1 MTRQIEPDRAARL
14 MRTATY
20 ASVTL
25 AAILIGAKLVAW
37 VLTDSVS
44 LLSSMMDSLMDI
56 AASLINLVAVRHA
69 LTPADREH
77 RFGHG
82 KAEPLASLGQA
93 AFIMGSGV
101 FIVIQAVHRILHPA
115 TLERTEV
122 GIGVMVFAIIATAT
136 LVAYQRHVVARTG
149 STAIRADSLH
159 YVTDVLVNGSV
170 IVSLLLVTY
179 LDWLYA
185 DPIFAIG
192 IAFYVLY
199 SAWKI
204 VREALRHLMDR
215 ELPDEERERIKAIV
229 KAHPKVTSMHELKTR
244 RSGLQAFIQLHVAMD
259 GGMPLAEA
267 HGVSDEVEAAIL
279 DAFPNAE
286 VIIHSDPE
294 GLMESHPTYPA
305 H

>member
-1 MTRQIEPDRAARL
+1 MTRHIESERAARL
-14 MRTATY
+14 MRTATN
-20 ASVTL
+20 ASVAL
-25 AAILIGAKLVAW
+25 AAILIGTKLVAW

-44 LLSSMMDSLMDI
+44 LLASMMDSLMDI

-115 TLERTEV
+115 PLERTEV
-122 GIGVMVFAIIATAT
+122 GIGVMVFAIIATAA
-136 LVAYQRHVVARTG
+136 LVAYQRYVVARTG

-192 IAFYVLY
+192 IALYVLY

-229 KAHPKVTSMHELKTR
+229 KAHPKVINMHELKTR
-244 RSGLQAFIQLHVAMD
+244 RSGLQAFIQLHVEMD
-259 GGMPLAEA
+259 GGLSLTEA
-267 HGVSDEVEAAIL
+267 HDVSDEVEAAIL
-279 DAFPNAE
+279 AAFPNAE
-286 VIIHSDPE
+286 VIIHADPE
-294 GLMESHPTYPA
+294 GLMEAHPTYPS

>member
-1 MTRQIEPDRAARL
+1 MTRHIESERAARL
-14 MRTATY
+14 MRTATN
-20 ASVTL
+20 ASVAL
-25 AAILIGAKLVAW
+25 AAILIGTKLVAW

-44 LLSSMMDSLMDI
+44 LLASMMDSLMDI

-115 TLERTEV
+115 PLERTEV
-122 GIGVMVFAIIATAT
+122 GIGVMVFAIIATAA
-136 LVAYQRHVVARTG
+136 LVAYQRYVVARTG

-192 IAFYVLY
+192 IALYVLY

-229 KAHPKVTSMHELKTR
+229 KAHPKVISMHELKTR
-244 RSGLQAFIQLHVAMD
+244 RSGLQAFIQLHVEMD
-259 GGMPLAEA
+259 GGLSLTEA
-267 HGVSDEVEAAIL
+267 HDVSDEVEAAIL
-279 DAFPNAE
+279 AAFPNAE
-286 VIIHSDPE
+286 VIIHADPE
-294 GLMESHPTYPA
+294 GLMEAHPTYPS

>member
-1 MTRQIEPDRAARL
+1 MTRHIEPDRAARL

-25 AAILIGAKLVAW
+25 AAILIGTKLVAW

-101 FIVIQAVHRILHPA
+101 FIVIQAVHRIMHPA

-122 GIGVMVFAIIATAT
+122 GIGVMVFAIIATVV
-136 LVAYQRHVVARTG
+136 LVAYQRYVVARTG
-149 STAIRADSLH
+149 SPAIRADSLH

-192 IAFYVLY
+192 IALFVLY

-204 VREALRHLMDR
+204 VREALRHLMDS

-244 RSGLQAFIQLHVAMD
+244 RSGLQAFIQLHVEMD
-259 GGMPLAEA
+259 GEMSLTEA
-267 HGVSDEVEAAIL
+267 HDVSDEVEGTIL
-279 DAFPNAE
+279 EAFPSAE

>member
-1 MTRQIEPDRAARL
+1 MTRHIDPDRAARL
-14 MRTATY
+14 MRRAPY
-20 ASVTL
+20 ASVAL
-25 AAILIGAKLVAW
+25 AAILIGTKLVAW

-56 AASLINLVAVRHA
+56 AASLINLIAVRHA
-69 LTPADREH
+69 LTPADSEH

-101 FIVIQAVHRILHPA
+101 FIVIQAVQRILHPA

-122 GIGVMVFAIIATAT
+122 GIGVMVFAIVATAA
-136 LVAYQRHVVARTG
+136 LVAYQRYVVRRTG

-192 IAFYVLY
+192 IAFFVLY
-199 SAWKI
+199 SAWRI
-204 VREALRHLMDR
+204 VHEALRHLMDR
-215 ELPDEERERIKAIV
+215 ELPDDERERIKVIV
-229 KAHPKVTSMHELKTR
+229 KAHSKVVSLHELKTR
-244 RSGLQAFIQLHVAMD
+244 RSGLQAFIQLHVEMD
-259 GGMPLAEA
+259 GGISLTEA
-267 HGVSDEVEAAIL
+267 HDVSDEVEAAIL
-279 DAFPNAE
+279 EAFPNAE
-286 VIIHSDPE
+286 VIIHADPE
-294 GLMESHPTYPA
+294 GLMESHQTYPTP
-305 H
+305 

>member
-1 MTRQIEPDRAARL
+1 MSRPIDPDRAARL
-14 MRTATY
+14 MRSATY
-20 ASVTL
+20 ASVAL
-25 AAILIGAKLVAW
+25 AAILIGTKLVAW

-56 AASLINLVAVRHA
+56 AASLINLFAVRHA

-101 FIVIQAVHRILHPA
+101 FIVIQAVQRILHPVA
-115 TLERTEV
+115 VERTEV
-122 GIGVMVFAIIATAT
+122 GIGVMVFAIVATTA
-136 LVAYQRHVVARTG
+136 LVAYQRYVVKRTG
-149 STAIRADSLH
+149 SSAIKADSLH

-170 IVSLLLVTY
+170 IVSLLLVAH
-179 LDWLYA
+179 LGWVYA

-192 IAFYVLY
+192 IALY
-199 SAWKI
+199 ILHSAWRI
-204 VREALRHLMDR
+204 AREALRHLMDR

-229 KAHPKVTSMHELKTR
+229 GAHPKVVSMHELKTR
-244 RSGLQAFIQLHVAMD
+244 RSGVRAFIQLHMELD
-259 GGMPLAEA
+259 GAMPLASA
-267 HGVSDEVEAAIL
+267 HDVSDEVEAAIL
-279 DAFPNAE
+279 EAFPNAE
-286 VIIHSDPE
+286 VIIHADPE
-294 GLMESHPTYPA
+294 GLMEAHPTYPA

>member
-1 MTRQIEPDRAARL
+1 MTRHIEPDRAARL

-20 ASVTL
+20 ASVAL
-25 AAILIGAKLVAW
+25 AAILIGTKLVAW
-37 VLTDSVS
+37 MLTDSVS

-101 FIVIQAVHRILHPA
+101 FIVIQAVHRILHPV

-122 GIGVMVFAIIATAT
+122 GIGVMVFAIIATVV
-136 LVAYQRHVVARTG
+136 LVAYQRYVVARTG
-149 STAIRADSLH
+149 SSAIRADSLH

-170 IVSLLLVTY
+170 IVSLLLVMY

-215 ELPDEERERIKAIV
+215 ELPDEEREKIKTIV

-244 RSGLQAFIQLHVAMD
+244 RSGLQAFIQLHVEMD
-259 GGMPLAEA
+259 GGMSLTEA
-267 HGVSDEVEAAIL
+267 HDVSDEVETAIL
-279 DAFPNAE
+279 EAFPNAE